1 MPVTPLDF
9 VGVPDWRS
17 LLLSVAFALPWLA
30 LLARGW
36 LRRGWVWVGVGLG
49 TLLFPVSIAWVQ
61 VPAQQALTAIWQRL
75 LTPAA
80 LQQWMPL
87 ISLPSLLVASV
98 VQEGAKLLV
107 ALAVLWRLDAR
118 QDRSAGLAA
127 GAAAGAGYGAAEA
140 FWVFNL
146 IFSAGLTWATVQ
158 LQGPL
163 ALLGFVERLFA
174 VPFHVG
180 TGALLGYGLAAGRPG
195 RYFLL
200 AVTLHTVSNYAVV
213 LVGAGALSPITAEVW
228 AAAVAAVTVGLALRL
243 RARSTA

>member
-9 VGVPDWRS
+9 IGVPDWRS

-36 LRRGWVWVGVGLG
+36 LRRGWIWVGVGLAA
-49 TLLFPVSIAWVQ
+49 LLFPVSIAWVQ
-61 VPAQQALTAIWQRL
+61 VPAQQALAAIWERL
-75 LTPAA
+75 LTPEA
-80 LQQWMPL
+80 LQRWAPL
-87 ISLPSLLVASV
+87 IAIPSLLVASV

-127 GAAAGAGYGAAEA
+127 GAGAGAGYGAAEA

-158 LQGPL
+158 LQGPA

-180 TGALLGYGLAAGRPG
+180 TGALLGYGLAAGRPR

-200 AVTLHTVSNYAVV
+200 TVALHTISNYGVV
-213 LVGAGALSPITAEVW
+213 LLGIGALNSIGAEVW
-228 AAAVAAVTVGLALRL
+228 GAVLAAVTIGLALRL